1 VLHVEDYDA
10 NIDADFI
17 REQLTPYLS
26 DLYKD
31 LLMRSNQADHIDKVT
46 FIEYTKLPGI
56 INDRVHVMFSENYF
70 KQQNSMSPQTSPM
83 SQSNTKKGLEL
94 KKKEEFVSEK
104 SFIKNFTLIFIG
116 DLDQKMKFTFDL

>member
-1 VLHVEDYDA
+1 
-10 NIDADFI
+10 
-17 REQLTPYLS
+17 
-26 DLYKD
+26 
-31 LLMRSNQADHIDKVT
+31 
-46 FIEYTKLPGI
+46 
-56 INDRVHVMFSENYF
+56 
-70 KQQNSMSPQTSPM
+70 M

>member
-1 VLHVEDYDA
+1 MLHVEDYDA

-31 LLMRSNQADHIDKVT
+31 LLMRSNQPDHIDKVT

-70 KQQNSMSPQTSPM
+70 KQQNCKSP
-83 SQSNTKKGLEL
+83 
-94 KKKEEFVSEK
+94 
-104 SFIKNFTLIFIG
+104 
-116 DLDQKMKFTFDL
+116 

>member
-1 VLHVEDYDA
+1 MLHVEDYDA

>member
-1 VLHVEDYDA
+1 MLNDA

>member
-1 VLHVEDYDA
+1 
-10 NIDADFI
+10 
-17 REQLTPYLS
+17 
-26 DLYKD
+26 
-31 LLMRSNQADHIDKVT
+31 MRSNQPDHIDKVT